1 MKHTLIILISILLL
15 SSPPLFG
22 QSKEKSCYLG
32 VKTSGDFNP
41 ALVSEISSSL
51 ISQYIREVKPIPSS
65 GIRGDTKCVY
75 DVSVTSDAGKTF
87 VSLRGEGINSFGDSS
102 LEGTDGFQQSILRSI
117 YRSQR
122 DKRELICSD
131 YPKILEEC
139 GGVVRKSAKTV
150 VTEIPAPKKV
160 KPRVSVTKEKVVVS
174 NAKSSKKQYRNEK
187 GKKMCFFPDLG
198 MPDLKTGKPVG
209 RYRECDW
216 KTRGSR
222 TAEAVKRGIEECGG
236 LMKWKWTDEHHSE
249 FVCSG

>member
-1 MKHTLIILISILLL
+1 MRQILIILSFLLL
-15 SSPPLFG
+15 SSPLFG
-22 QSKEKSCYLG
+22 QNSEKSCYLS

-41 ALVSEISSSL
+41 VLISEISTSL
-51 ISQYIREVKPIPSS
+51 VSQYIKEVLTIPSS

-139 GGVVRKSAKTV
+139 GGVVRKKKKPEVAKLSS
-150 VTEIPAPKKV
+150 PKKV
-160 KPRVSVTKEKVVVS
+160 QLEETKRKPIQVTKT
-174 NAKSSKKQYRNEK
+174 KK
-187 GKKMCFFPDLG
+187 KKD
-198 MPDLKTGKPVG
+198 KKKPVVKTKPTKPKS
-209 RYRECDW
+209 W
-216 KTRGSR
+216 KGTLFKCVVGCLYPYWDNYS
-222 TAEAVKRGIEECGG
+222 
-236 LMKWKWTDEHHSE
+236 
-249 FVCSG
+249 

>member
-1 MKHTLIILISILLL
+1 MKHLLILLISILLL
-15 SSPPLFG
+15 TSPLFG
-22 QSKEKSCYLG
+22 QSEEKSCYLS

-41 ALVSEISSSL
+41 ALISEISTSL
-51 ISQYIREVKPIPSS
+51 VSQYVKEVLTIPSS

-139 GGVVRKSAKTV
+139 GGVVRKKKKPEVLKLSS
-150 VTEIPAPKKV
+150 PKKV
-160 KPRVSVTKEKVVVS
+160 QLEETKGTPVEKTKP
-174 NAKSSKKQYRNEK
+174 KKR
-187 GKKMCFFPDLG
+187 
-198 MPDLKTGKPVG
+198 
-209 RYRECDW
+209 
-216 KTRGSR
+216 
-222 TAEAVKRGIEECGG
+222 
-236 LMKWKWTDEHHSE
+236 MKWTCVVGPCDFIDKEGNLITK
-249 FVCSG
+249 

>member
-1 MKHTLIILISILLL
+1 MS
-15 SSPPLFG
+15 
-22 QSKEKSCYLG
+22 

-41 ALVSEISSSL
+41 VLISEISSSL
-51 ISQYIREVKPIPSS
+51 VSQYIREVKPIPSS

-150 VTEIPAPKKV
+150 VTEIPAPNKV
-160 KPRVSVTKEKVVVS
+160 KPKVSEKVVRHTKIEKT
-174 NAKSSKKQYRNEK
+174 NKKTITKSKPIKPKSWKGTLTKCIVGCRYAWWDSEGNDYDEDGNLVTK
-187 GKKMCFFPDLG
+187 GKPIE
-198 MPDLKTGKPVG
+198 KTKPKKKG
-209 RYRECDW
+209 NWECIVPPCDF
-216 KTRGSR
+216 
-222 TAEAVKRGIEECGG
+222 I
-236 LMKWKWTDEHHSE
+236 DED
-249 FVCSG
+249 GNLITK

>member
-1 MKHTLIILISILLL
+1 M
-15 SSPPLFG
+15 
-22 QSKEKSCYLG
+22 G

-51 ISQYIREVKPIPSS
+51 VSQYIREVKPIPSS

-75 DVSVTSDAGKTF
+75 DVSVTSDEGKTF

-139 GGVVRKSAKTV
+139 GVVVRKKKPEV
-150 VTEIPAPKKV
+150 VKLSSPKKV
-160 KPRVSVTKEKVVVS
+160 KPRVSVTKEKVLVPKVEPKVVDT
-174 NAKSSKKQYRNEK
+174 SSKKSRKNADCKKIAKLQKNLSKRMSECRRDKK
-187 GKKMCFFPDLG
+187 GCKLNKKIKRKLVREFLK
-198 MPDLKTGKPVG
+198 LKTMSDQKRCNSKPVEKTKPKKKG
-209 RYRECDW
+209 NWECIVPPCDFID
-216 KTRGSR
+216 KDGNL
-222 TAEAVKRGIEECGG
+222 IE
-236 LMKWKWTDEHHSE
+236 D
-249 FVCSG
+249 